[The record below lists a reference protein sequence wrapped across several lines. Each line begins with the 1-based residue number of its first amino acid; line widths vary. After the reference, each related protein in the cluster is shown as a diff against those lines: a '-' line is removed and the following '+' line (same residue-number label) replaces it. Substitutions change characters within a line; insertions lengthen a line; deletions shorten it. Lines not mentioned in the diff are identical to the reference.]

1 MSSHATTYS
10 TFRLHRARVFFLARN
25 TQHVETRLAREVARA
40 LVALLT
46 LMAWVLVVALVA

>member
-10 TFRLHRARVFFLARN
+10 TFHLHRARVFFLARN
-25 TQHVETRLAREVARA
+25 TQQVERHLAREIARA

-46 LMAWVLVVALVA
+46 LTAWVLVIMLVA